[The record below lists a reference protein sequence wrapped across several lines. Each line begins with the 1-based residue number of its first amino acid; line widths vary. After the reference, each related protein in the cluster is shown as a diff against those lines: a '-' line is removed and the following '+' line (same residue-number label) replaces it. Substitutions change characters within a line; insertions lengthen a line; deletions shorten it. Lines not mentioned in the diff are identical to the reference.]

1 MKVLLAWELG
11 LNYGHL
17 TRLLP
22 VAQRLRAQG
31 DSVLAAV
38 RDLHAASVVFRPA
51 GIPFLQA
58 PHLPSGLTLGHRAS
72 GYADILLSQGWAD
85 RVALAG
91 LVEAWVNLFQ
101 LTCPDRLILDY
112 SPTAMLAARIARIPA
127 VLVGNGFEL
136 PPLLDPLPPFPGFS
150 WATAN
155 AAAKSERRA
164 VDNANAILGSSDLRL
179 RSLMDLFAPYVS
191 LLATLPE
198 LDHYG
203 PRADARYIGPLLGEL
218 NTCSV
223 NWPEGTGPRV
233 FVSVR
238 NDTSHLK
245 IILKALATI
254 EARIVCV
261 VHGLTTGQLSELRKP
276 NIEVSLHPVD
286 LPTLRDAD
294 VCLTYGSEGTI
305 VKFLLSGVP
314 QLIAPWHV
322 EAFMAARRLR
332 LVGIGNL
339 LEGSPTE
346 STVSEAILRIATNPA
361 VRERTKRFA
370 AAAARSET
378 TSPACAILDV
388 LSNSCAP
395 PTTRQITELAGAA

>member
-1 MKVLLAWELG
+1 MKVLLTWELG

-22 VAQRLRAQG
+22 VAQRLKAQG

-58 PHLPSGLTLGHRAS
+58 PHLPGGLTLGHRAS

-85 RVALAG
+85 REALAG
-91 LVEAWVNLFQ
+91 LVEAWVNLFR
-101 LTCPDRLILDY
+101 LTRPDRLILDY

-136 PPLLDPLPPFPGFS
+136 PLLLDPLPPFPGFS
-150 WATAN
+150 WATAD

-164 VDNANAILGSSDLRL
+164 VENANAILRSSDMRL
-179 RSLMDLFAPYVS
+179 QSLMDLFAPYVS

-203 PRADARYIGPLLGEL
+203 CRADARYIGPLLGEF

-245 IILKALATI
+245 IIRKALATI

-261 VHGLTTGQLSELRKP
+261 AHGLTAEQLSELCKP
-276 NIEVSLHPVD
+276 NIAVSPRPVD
-286 LPTLRDAD
+286 LCALRDAD
-294 VCLTYGSEGTI
+294 VCLTYGAEGTMGR
-305 VKFLLSGVP
+305 FLLAGVP

-332 LVGIGNL
+332 DAGIGEL
-339 LEGSPTE
+339 LEGHPTE
-346 STVSEAILRIATNPA
+346 ATVSEAIVRLATDPA
-361 VRERTKRFA
+361 VRERTERFA
-370 AAAARSET
+370 ADAARIET
-378 TSPACAILDV
+378 APPACAV
-388 LSNSCAP
+388 LAVLRNARSL
-395 PTTRQITELAGAA
+395 PTTGRVTELAGAA